1 MSVFC
6 EQRENFRGMW
16 SVDAFRKTQNELHQT
31 LKPKCM
37 VSFQSIKKKKKT
49 FEGSNIQVCRLLD
62 FFFFKCV
69 CTFV

>member
-37 VSFQSIKKKKKT
+37 VSFQSIKKKKKNFRGLQHSGVQIT
-49 FEGSNIQVCRLLD
+49 RFLL
-62 FFFFKCV
+62 F
-69 CTFV
+69 